1 MSKITPPSM
10 PLDEQHG
17 QTLPRIVSIMQR
29 LLSET
34 GCPWDRE
41 QTLQTLRP
49 YVIEEAHEVVDA
61 IDRNDADDLREELGD
76 LLLQIVFQSELAR
89 CKGWFGPDDVVDA
102 ISDKMVRRHPHVFDR
117 ESVKLESSKEVL
129 DAWER
134 RKQREREEQ
143 AGAAK
148 IKGALDGV
156 PVGMPALLRATRIGD
171 KAARVG
177 YDWPSAAGARSK
189 VDEELRELDEATQ
202 SGDATRMEEE
212 LGDVLFA
219 LTSWSRLSKLDPEAA
234 LRGTLDRFTTRFQRA
249 EAIARE
255 DGKAL
260 DQLGDAERD
269 ALWERV
275 KREPRTSG

>member
-41 QTLQTLRP
+41 QTLETLRP

-76 LLLQIVFQSELAR
+76 LLLQIVFQAELAR
-89 CKGWFGPDDVVDA
+89 TKGWFGPDDVVDA
-102 ISDKMVRRHPHVFDR
+102 ISDKMVRRHPHVFDAD
-117 ESVKLESSKEVL
+117 SVKLGSSKEVL

-134 RKQREREEQ
+134 RKQREREEA
-143 AGAAK
+143 AGEAK
-148 IKGALDGV
+148 VKGALDGV

-189 VDEELRELDEATQ
+189 VDEELRELDEAAA

-234 LRGTLDRFTTRFQRA
+234 LRGTLDRFTRRFQRA

-260 DQLGDAERD
+260 DQLDDAARD
-269 ALWERV
+269 ALWSRV
-275 KREPRTSG
+275 KRES

>member
-41 QTLQTLRP
+41 QTLETLRP

-76 LLLQIVFQSELAR
+76 LLLQIVFQAELAR
-89 CKGWFGPDDVVDA
+89 TKGWFGPDDVVDA
-102 ISDKMVRRHPHVFDR
+102 ISDKMVRRHPHVFDAD
-117 ESVKLESSKEVL
+117 SVKLGSSKEVL

-134 RKQREREEQ
+134 RKQREREEA
-143 AGAAK
+143 AGEAK
-148 IKGALDGV
+148 VKGALDGV

-189 VDEELRELDEATQ
+189 VDEELRELDEAAA

-234 LRGTLDRFTTRFQRA
+234 LRGTLDRFTRRFQRA

-260 DQLGDAERD
+260 DQLDDAARD
-269 ALWERV
+269 ALWDRV
-275 KREPRTSG
+275 KRES

>member
-41 QTLQTLRP
+41 QTLETLRP

-76 LLLQIVFQSELAR
+76 LLLQIVFQAELAR
-89 CKGWFGPDDVVDA
+89 TKGWFGPDDVVDA
-102 ISDKMVRRHPHVFDR
+102 IVDKMVRRHPHVFDAD
-117 ESVKLESSKEVL
+117 SVKLGSSKEVL

-143 AGAAK
+143 AGEAK

-171 KAARVG
+171 KATRVG

-189 VDEELRELDEATQ
+189 VDEELRELDEATA
-202 SGDATRMEEE
+202 SGDAMRMEEE

-234 LRGTLDRFTTRFQRA
+234 LRGTLDRFTSRFQRA

-260 DQLGDAERD
+260 DQLDDAARD
-269 ALWERV
+269 ALWEQV
-275 KREPRTSG
+275 KRESR

>member
-41 QTLQTLRP
+41 QTLETLRP

-76 LLLQIVFQSELAR
+76 LLLQIVFQAELAR
-89 CKGWFGPDDVVDA
+89 QKGWFGPDDVVDA
-102 ISDKMVRRHPHVFDR
+102 ISDKMVRRHPHVFDAD
-117 ESVKLESSKEVL
+117 SVKLGSSKEVL
-129 DAWER
+129 EAWER
-134 RKQREREEQ
+134 RKQREREEA
-143 AGAAK
+143 AGEAK
-148 IKGALDGV
+148 VKGALDGV

-189 VDEELRELDEATQ
+189 VDEELRELDEAAA

-234 LRGTLDRFTTRFQRA
+234 LRGTLDRFTQRFQRA

-255 DGKAL
+255 NGKAL
-260 DQLGDAERD
+260 DQMGDAARD
-269 ALWERV
+269 ALWEQV
-275 KREPRTSG
+275 KRESR

>member
-41 QTLQTLRP
+41 QTLETLRP

-76 LLLQIVFQSELAR
+76 LLLQIVFQAELAR
-89 CKGWFGPDDVVDA
+89 SKGWFGPDDVVDA
-102 ISDKMVRRHPHVFDR
+102 ISDKMVRRHPHVFDAD
-117 ESVKLESSKEVL
+117 SVKLGSSKEVL
-129 DAWER
+129 EAWER
-134 RKQREREEQ
+134 RKQREREES
-143 AGAAK
+143 AGEAK
-148 IKGALDGV
+148 VKGALDGV

-177 YDWPSAAGARSK
+177 YDWPTAAGARSK
-189 VDEELRELDEATQ
+189 VDEELRELDEAAA

-234 LRGTLDRFTTRFQRA
+234 LRGTLDRFTRRFQRA

-260 DQLGDAERD
+260 DQMGDAARD

-275 KREPRTSG
+275 KRESR